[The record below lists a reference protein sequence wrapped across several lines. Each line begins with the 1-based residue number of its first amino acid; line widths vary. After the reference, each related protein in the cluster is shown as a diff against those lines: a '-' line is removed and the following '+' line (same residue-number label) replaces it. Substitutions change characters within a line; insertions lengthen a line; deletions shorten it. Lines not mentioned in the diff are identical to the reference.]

1 MKPNTFKH
9 WNITLKILIES
20 FGIERKLMERKY
32 FIFMEKKKNEKKN
45 IFEENFG
52 FFSYCF
58 MWNNIR
64 SAPVNIFERLQN
76 VFEI

>member
-32 FIFMEKKKNEKKN
+32 FIFMEKKKMKRKISLKK
-45 IFEENFG
+45 ISVSFLIVSCG
-52 FFSYCF
+52 
-58 MWNNIR
+58 I
-64 SAPVNIFERLQN
+64 I
-76 VFEI
+76 